1 MQPNYPI
8 NYRAGFLE
16 SSNEY
21 IPQIKEPVPQWYTK
35 NRLPDYGSV
44 VDDDYQPTHFT
55 HEPSH
60 FHQKM
65 NYTEPFH
72 KEDPVTDFRNESK
85 LFDLLENDTTPL
97 KYPET
102 SYKREPFHFIDTH
115 TNQGISQKEWH
126 QRKLN
131 SITNMS
137 HLNQYIH
144 KLWNHVNAF
153 APNISEEDVITTLKS
168 KLDSL
173 PNESTRMDAEDLDEL
188 RDLGVSIPQ
197 RMNRSDTVR
206 KAILR
211 HIDKLESSNK

>member
-8 NYRAGFLE
+8 NYRAGFME
-16 SSNEY
+16 SNNEY
-21 IPQIKEPVPQWYTK
+21 IPQIKEPTPPWYTK

-44 VDDDYQPTHFT
+44 IDNDHQQSHSIN
-55 HEPSH
+55 EPSQ
-60 FHQKM
+60 FYQKM

-72 KEDPVTDFRNESK
+72 KQNPVTDFRNESEQ
-85 LFDLLENDTTPL
+85 FDLLEDDTHSL
-97 KYPET
+97 KYPRT
-102 SYKREPFHFIDTH
+102 SSKRESFHFLDTH
-115 TNQGISQKEWH
+115 TYQGLSQRDWH

-137 HLNQYIH
+137 NLSQYIN
-144 KLWNHVNAF
+144 KLWNDVNEVA
-153 APNISEEDVITTLKS
+153 SDVPEKDIITVLKA

-173 PNESTRMDAEDLDEL
+173 PNESTRMDSEELDEL

-197 RMNRSDTVR
+197 RMNRSDKTH

-211 HIDKLESSNK
+211 HIGKLESSNK